1 MDWLRRCVIWCGA
14 AIAASQA
21 AAQAPTVHLR
31 SKEVYIPFRS
41 QADERLGPVQPL
53 LFVSVDQGR
62 SWRMVSTAPP
72 ERGMFGLRLENA
84 GEYWF
89 SIKSLDGGGQLN
101 PPGEHVPS
109 TKVVLDFSSP
119 GIVWDVWLQ
128 EPNELT
134 AQFEITDQAVDAAS
148 LTLECLAPD
157 EKVDRWKKIALDPR
171 GIAGDERRVRGK
183 VATPIPRTPGRWT
196 VRISVRDRAGNQ
208 VESVRDFQVA
218 APAAPGPIGPLG
230 VAGATAPWVQ
240 DLYAPPPAA
249 PAITP
254 GGRVSAQ
261 SQARAQGS
269 PERIYAPST
278 YAKYGQTGPLSQP
291 TPAPASAVPLMSAI
305 PTPRTP
311 LAGDAPPSP
320 QARPEARF
328 DLAVAGVLRTGA
340 AAPAVSPPVP
350 PPASTRSPTPHM
362 PWPIAAA
369 GGEQANADALGVA
382 AGPWSWTFPTAP
394 QPLRPPTAPPDVTP
408 LDVPPTAPS
417 NHDSPPRG
425 GLGSLLEEPPGTGI
439 RTAGAEVDGRSTGGV
454 DFRSRPA
461 DSFAKERDVRPAVRP
476 ASSWL
481 QQTQR
486 RNATAK
492 PTSTAMLAPSGAGSA
507 GMAPGAM
514 NPGAF
519 KSEAT
524 KPEAANPEAA
534 RPAAPWIPL
543 PPADAPRLP
552 PAPTAPPAQAAP
564 TAPPAQASP
573 PQQFAPAAPLAGGA
587 ESPPPTGPML
597 FPADQ
602 PAPDPSP
609 RATFPA
615 VSVEAPGA
623 DRQRFPPMGSP
634 PSPPA
639 AAEGNGGAWDGNA
652 PTEIGGAPF
661 VAAPQIG
668 PPPVAG
674 GLFAGAPHP
683 GRGFP
688 VADLGRGV
696 GGGRLENESPLPEP
710 NRLSIAFQP
719 PQEGVKGQPVEL
731 LPPLQQQN
739 IEYDIMLRAARN
751 AVATKDWPE
760 AVRRFDALLERFP
773 DDVKSRGELA
783 GVLIQADQV
792 ERAIREYRKL
802 VESSPEE
809 VAYMASLID
818 ALISQ
823 KKFDDAIG
831 FLEGEERAGR
841 MSVPAAAK
849 FAVVLG
855 YAEQRERAIQI
866 YDKYLSKAN
875 LSDPTLQELLAPVLI
890 QLRRPQDARPML
902 EEIQR
907 RKPND
912 LSTAGNL
919 VLVYLQIGQ
928 LAQAVSMAE
937 RMSTMQPENIDY
949 RLDFA
954 ERLQQAEAR
963 DIVVALTRQVLEQ
976 QPKNI
981 EARVTQA
988 NAYIHSFEPHLAL
1001 NVLKEE
1007 VPAEWN
1013 KDWELMMATGHI
1025 VIGEYGD
1032 ALVRLRELLLR
1043 YPDDVRVRLSL
1054 GDLFIASEEYEKARQ
1069 QHHRA
1074 EQLAPKDR
1082 TPKLRLARNYSVQR
1096 FFDRSNEYLR
1106 LLISERPHD
1115 SEAFQLLC
1123 ENLIETKQP
1132 DEVERLIHARRQK
1145 GSRDKPEALEMH
1157 LGLGRALLL
1166 VDKPLEAYY
1175 EFEEAARLV
1184 DVARPEGLYGTYS
1197 SLKKLHNLQH
1207 ARERLLTE
1215 LDQVPLQ
1222 AYYRYSIARL
1232 AIRDCDFHVAAELLA
1247 TVVQFDPQHDL
1258 AACWLALCQQKLA
1271 PSGQIGIGT
1280 YQNIL
1285 AHAPANVIARLNL
1298 ARSYAFQ
1305 HANELTQVHYDL
1317 LIRHY
1322 PVSLVA
1328 MRERARELQN
1338 WKGWDCACPAYQAAY
1353 DMAKHGDPLLAPPVR
1368 PGVVPTPAQA
1378 EEYSLGEADAQI
1390 TATEKEAKGLRGWRT
1405 MASAP
1410 VFRSLTMQE
1419 PSNGDGFF
1427 ELGQGLSLLDS
1438 TQDSLCAYDDLL
1450 NLDAC
1455 NREAMIAYR
1464 RGLLELR
1471 PRTST
1476 SYDYFEQFGRQDLT
1490 SVRRSLV
1497 TENVYIPYGDED
1509 EYWTLGYSR
1518 AIYDPVLAPLLTGNH
1533 FRTGVNGKFDMTWRY
1548 WGLMTIEQ
1556 YQDRISTR
1564 PTYNAGVEYRGCD
1577 SLTLR
1582 GSSFLDNVVENS
1594 ESMRQDI
1601 YRIGLQM
1608 TADYNILRYWSMQ
1621 TGFRFASYSDEN
1633 EGWDFWVHN
1642 RFPLTLAPKQLS
1654 FLLDYDFTTFADS
1667 TIFNPNSDSLLGITH
1682 PYFSPDGYS
1691 MVSGVLEWKQW
1702 LCDDLFKGAD
1712 QHYYI
1717 LQYGLRFDSNS
1728 EAFNLFRVGYVR
1740 DVCSWL
1746 TVKLDAGLV
1755 RSGAYD
1761 STGASAQVVIRFPLK
1776 CAPSECGPWL
1786 FNRRPLFH
1794 PPRAL
1799 SPPTPSLCPPNWSGG
1814 GGPATGA
1821 SPYCPTCAPH

>member
-1 MDWLRRCVIWCGA
+1 MDWLRRCAIWCGA
-14 AIAASQA
+14 AFAANFA

-41 QADERLGPVQPL
+41 SADEKNGPVQPL
-53 LFVSVDQGR
+53 LFLSADQGR

-89 SIKSLDGGGQLN
+89 SVKSLDGGGQLN

-109 TKVVLDFSSP
+109 TKVVLDFTLP
-119 GIVWDVWLQ
+119 AITWDVWLE

-134 AQFEITDQAVDAAS
+134 ANFEIADRAIDATTIA
-148 LTLECLAPD
+148 LEYLAPGD
-157 EKVDRWKKIALDPR
+157 KGDRWRKIPLDPR
-171 GIAGDERRVRGK
+171 WIAGDEQRVRGMAS
-183 VATPIPRTPGRWT
+183 VPVQRTPGRYT
-196 VRISVRDRAGNQ
+196 VRIVVKDRAGN
-208 VESVRDFQVA
+208 VGESVRDVQVSAAAA
-218 APAAPGPIGPLG
+218 APAPIGTAA
-230 VAGATAPWVQ
+230 AGATPWVQ
-240 DLYAPPPAA
+240 DLFAPPPAA
-249 PAITP
+249 PQITP
-254 GGRVSAQ
+254 SGRVAPQAQTQ
-261 SQARAQGS
+261 SQGS
-269 PERIYAPST
+269 SERIYAPST
-278 YAKYGQTGPLSQP
+278 YAQYGQTAPSPNSL
-291 TPAPASAVPLMSAI
+291 PAPTGPAAAPSVPVMAAL

-311 LAGDAPPSP
+311 LSGYTPP
-320 QARPEARF
+320 
-328 DLAVAGVLRTGA
+328 
-340 AAPAVSPPVP
+340 P
-350 PPASTRSPTPHM
+350 PPAASYGRQSFPSPAGSPGRGMHNGGGPPNSEAPNRGTPSGGSQAPSPGRSPL
-362 PWPIAAA
+362 AAYESGPDEDPNGFWTGA
-369 GGEQANADALGVA
+369 S
-382 AGPWSWTFPTAP
+382 PWSWTFPQSP
-394 QPLRPPTAPPDVTP
+394 GMPDAPPLAGVEVDE
-408 LDVPPTAPS
+408 S
-417 NHDSPPRG
+417 SPPFG
-425 GLGSLLEEPPGTGI
+425 GLGAFLEGPGGPDILTTGALDEARDLQNGEFTLRTRPPGSLPI
-439 RTAGAEVDGRSTGGV
+439 E
-454 DFRSRPA
+454 RPA
-461 DSFAKERDVRPAVRP
+461 RPVVP
-476 ASSWL
+476 QEPTSL
-481 QQTQR
+481 
-486 RNATAK
+486 RNALRRSIPATQ
-492 PTSTAMLAPSGAGSA
+492 TSTTTFSPSGGGAA
-507 GMAPGAM
+507 GMAPGSQ
-514 NPGAF
+514 NPVPNGGGNLNASPAGAAPGPVQGQTAPY
-519 KSEAT
+519 SAV
-524 KPEAANPEAA
+524 PV
-534 RPAAPWIPL
+534 PAAPS
-543 PPADAPRLP
+543 
-552 PAPTAPPAQAAP
+552 APPA
-564 TAPPAQASP
+564 
-573 PQQFAPAAPLAGGA
+573 GGQEA
-587 ESPPPTGPML
+587 VPPPTGPML
-597 FPADQ
+597 GPADPPVAMPRPTPEVPLPPQ
-602 PAPDPSP
+602 ATRPGDAPERLTPMWTAPTPPPAPPMQ
-609 RATFPA
+609 
-615 VSVEAPGA
+615 E
-623 DRQRFPPMGSP
+623 RFD
-634 PSPPA
+634 PA
-639 AAEGNGGAWDGNA
+639 AQGGRPYD
-652 PTEIGGAPF
+652 
-661 VAAPQIG
+661 AAPQVG

-674 GLFAGAPHP
+674 PRSFGPPRAYADGQP
-683 GRGFP
+683 GRAYGE
-688 VADLGRGV
+688 
-696 GGGRLENESPLPEP
+696 GGDANPLPEP

-751 AVATKDWPE
+751 AVATKEWEE
-760 AVRRFDALLERFP
+760 AVRRFDALLEKFP

-783 GVLIQADQV
+783 GVLIQANQI

-802 VESSPEE
+802 VDASPEE

-823 KKFDDAIG
+823 KKYDEAIG

-841 MSVPAAAK
+841 MSATAAAK

-875 LSDPTLQELLAPVLI
+875 LSDPALQELLAPVLI

-912 LSTAGNL
+912 LATAGNL

-928 LAQAVSMAE
+928 LAQAVAMAE
-937 RMSTMQPENIDY
+937 RMAPMQPENIDY

-954 ERLQQAEAR
+954 ERLEQAEAR

-1007 VPAEWN
+1007 IPAEWN
-1013 KDWELMMATGHI
+1013 KDWELMMATAHI

-1096 FFDRSNEYLR
+1096 FFERSNEYLR

-1132 DEVERLIHARRQK
+1132 EEVERLIHARRQK

-1157 LGLGRALLL
+1157 LALGRALLL
-1166 VDKPLEAYY
+1166 VEKPLEAYY

-1197 SLKKLHNLQH
+1197 ALKKLHNLQH

-1232 AIRDCDFHVAAELLA
+1232 AIRDCDFHIAAELLA
-1247 TVVQFDPQHDL
+1247 VVVQFDPQHDL
-1258 AACWLALCQQKLA
+1258 AACWLALCQHKLG
-1271 PSGQIGIGT
+1271 PSSQVAIGT

-1298 ARSYAFQ
+1298 ARTYAFQ

-1317 LIRHY
+1317 LLRHY

-1328 MRERARELQN
+1328 MRERARELLN
-1338 WKGWDCACPAYQAAY
+1338 WKGWDCACPAYEAAWE
-1353 DMAKHGDPLLAPPVR
+1353 MAKHGDPLLAPPVK

-1390 TATEKEAKGLRGWRT
+1390 TATEKEAKGLRSWRT
-1405 MASAP
+1405 MASIP

-1427 ELGQGLSLLDS
+1427 ELGQGLSILEG
-1438 TQDSLCAYDDLL
+1438 TQESLCAYDDLL

-1464 RGLLELR
+1464 RGLLEMR

-1476 SYDYFEQFGRQDLT
+1476 SYDYFEQFGRRDLT
-1490 SVRRSLV
+1490 SVRRSLI

-1509 EYWTLGYSR
+1509 EFWTVGYSR

-1533 FRTGVNGKFDMTWRY
+1533 FRGGVNGKFDMTWRY

-1556 YQDRISTR
+1556 YQNRIHTR

-1594 ESMRQDI
+1594 ESMQQDI
-1601 YRIGLQM
+1601 YRIGLQA
-1608 TADYNILRYWSMQ
+1608 TADYNILRYYSMQ
-1621 TGFRFASYSDEN
+1621 TGFRYASYSDEN
-1633 EGWDFWVHN
+1633 EAWDFWVHN

-1654 FLLDYDFTTFADS
+1654 FLWDYDFTTFADP
-1667 TIFNPNSDSLLGITH
+1667 TVFTPNTDSLAGIKH
-1682 PYFSPDGYS
+1682 PYFAPDGYS
-1691 MVSGVLEWKQW
+1691 MVSGIFEWKQW

-1728 EAFNLFRVGYVR
+1728 EAFNVFRASYCR

-1746 TVKLDAGLV
+1746 TVKLETSLV

-1761 STGASAQVVIRFPLK
+1761 NTGANAQVIIRFPLK

-1786 FNRRPLFH
+1786 FNKRPLIH

-1799 SPPTPSLCPPNWSGG
+1799 SPPTPSLCPPNGSGTPWSGPSPWGG
-1814 GGPATGA
+1814 GGMGA
-1821 SPYCPTCAPH
+1821 SPYCPTCAPY